1 MRKLLFSLSLLAMAA
16 TTANAQQVVFQLG
29 PTTPYSTIDCTNFVK
44 LPDGAWK
51 ALRPV
56 PFGLG
61 FVQGIIPP
69 ATPIK
74 VGGYIYNN
82 IDLYSQLNEQ
92 CGAGVVVRARY

>member
-1 MRKLLFSLSLLAMAA
+1 MKRLVFSLSLLAMAVTSA
-16 TTANAQQVVFQLG
+16 HAQQVVLQLG
-29 PTTPYSTIDCTNFVK
+29 PTTPFSTIDCANFVK
-44 LPDGAWK
+44 LPDGNWK

-61 FVQGIIPP
+61 FVLGIIPP

-74 VGGYIYNN
+74 SGGYIYNN